1 MADSNEEVQARWG
14 LKNEKEVPWDREKGL
29 DADSAEQYRAAI
41 LEFISNSKESSA
53 YLMTRRKDG
62 REIMRPVSVLLI
74 IGYVKQLLK
83 ISSQKQHMLEM
94 MP

>member
-41 LEFISNSKESSA
+41 LEFISFKSAFANVENSGDSFSLPKRLASIA
-53 YLMTRRKDG
+53 PLIAFLMPLLVKS
-62 REIMRPVSVLLI
+62 EVLVI
-74 IGYVKQLLK
+74 
-83 ISSQKQHMLEM
+83 
-94 MP
+94 PT

>member
-41 LEFISNSKESSA
+41 LEFISNSKESSDA
-53 YLMTRRKDG
+53 DELFATLMGEQVDVRRRYIEDHAL
-62 REIMRPVSVLLI
+62 E
-74 IGYVKQLLK
+74 VKNLDV
-83 ISSQKQHMLEM
+83 
-94 MP
+94 